1 MASTHNSIDPG
12 ATLELYASCPEGF
25 EIALA
30 DELRNLG
37 LRAIRRLK
45 GRVTF
50 TGGLADAYRACLW
63 SRLASRI
70 FVTIARFDCRD
81 ADDLYA
87 GAHAVPWENILAPGA
102 TFAVSSRGV
111 TDELRNSHFS
121 ALRVKDALCD
131 RLTEVA
137 GRRPDVDVDD
147 PDARILLSLRGER
160 ASLSLDLTG
169 DPLFKRLPREAT
181 REHGAHVLRPD
192 YAALV
197 LSQIDWQGACANA
210 VVNAGEAD
218 TAEGAAFP
226 VLVDPCCAG
235 GGIVLEAARIL
246 ADEAPGIHRTHWG
259 FAAWTQHDEVL
270 WQELRAEALTRAE
283 AARARAGRIVA
294 TDLSGDAVACARRV
308 LKAAGVSDRV
318 ILTQPDAPKMLRK
331 LSIPV
336 ISGAAIAGGMALD
349 TTELPLTKIPRLL
362 SLLGGLRGG
371 GSGSGG
377 IDESASNALGSL
389 PMAALTRDSALE
401 QALGASARELSVMP
415 NNEDAQII
423 VFDGAR
429 REGVD
434 GEEQGAANTTAT
446 IDLGSGKPCPVLIP
460 ESEQFAR
467 RLRKVTKQRR
477 KWAQREGITCYR
489 VYDADLPD
497 YSAAIDL
504 YEGRPE
510 TPGRWLV
517 IAEYAAPRQV
527 DPALAE
533 ARLLDI
539 LTIAPRILDVDPEN
553 VFAKARIRSRGG
565 SQYGK
570 QAGGFSA
577 ASKNAKNGARGNAN
591 KGGRGAQGSGAGAP
605 SDIRTRRLP
614 LIEEGGLTFA
624 VNFNDYLD
632 TGIFLDHRIT
642 RGLVREHARGKRFF
656 LNLFAYTG
664 TATCYAA
671 DAGVEETVTVDLSNT
686 YLDWAERNMEQN
698 GFVGPDHHYVR
709 ADVMS
714 WIRDMRATRNRWDLI
729 FCDPPTFSN
738 SSKMGRRTWDV
749 QRDHVELLIGLSR
762 LLSREGEAIFSCNL
776 RTFRPDI
783 EELARAGV
791 VLTDITAQTIPED
804 FSRNQRIHHCYLVRR
819 YTSEEAMR
827 MVGMDEDAIRERT
840 LELRENA
847 QRRPR

>member
-1 MASTHNSIDPG
+1 MASTHNNIDPG

-37 LRAIRRLK
+37 LRAVRRLK

-137 GRRPDVDVDD
+137 GRRPDVDVDDPDARILLSLRGERASLSLDLTGDPLFKRLPREATREHGRRPDVDVDD

-283 AARARAGRIVA
+283 AARARAGSIVA

-349 TTELPLTKIPRLL
+349 TTELPLTKIPR
-362 SLLGGLRGG
+362 SY
-371 GSGSGG
+371 
-377 IDESASNALGSL
+377 
-389 PMAALTRDSALE
+389 P
-401 QALGASARELSVMP
+401 
-415 NNEDAQII
+415 
-423 VFDGAR
+423 
-429 REGVD
+429 
-434 GEEQGAANTTAT
+434 
-446 IDLGSGKPCPVLIP
+446 
-460 ESEQFAR
+460 
-467 RLRKVTKQRR
+467 
-477 KWAQREGITCYR
+477 
-489 VYDADLPD
+489 
-497 YSAAIDL
+497 
-504 YEGRPE
+504 
-510 TPGRWLV
+510 
-517 IAEYAAPRQV
+517 APRS
-527 DPALAE
+527 PAAWRSTPPSCPSPRSLACF
-533 ARLLDI
+533 
-539 LTIAPRILDVDPEN
+539 P
-553 VFAKARIRSRGG
+553 
-565 SQYGK
+565 
-570 QAGGFSA
+570 
-577 ASKNAKNGARGNAN
+577 
-591 KGGRGAQGSGAGAP
+591 
-605 SDIRTRRLP
+605 
-614 LIEEGGLTFA
+614 
-624 VNFNDYLD
+624 
-632 TGIFLDHRIT
+632 
-642 RGLVREHARGKRFF
+642 
-656 LNLFAYTG
+656 
-664 TATCYAA
+664 C
-671 DAGVEETVTVDLSNT
+671 
-686 YLDWAERNMEQN
+686 
-698 GFVGPDHHYVR
+698 
-709 ADVMS
+709 
-714 WIRDMRATRNRWDLI
+714 
-729 FCDPPTFSN
+729 
-738 SSKMGRRTWDV
+738 
-749 QRDHVELLIGLSR
+749 
-762 LLSREGEAIFSCNL
+762 
-776 RTFRPDI
+776 
-783 EELARAGV
+783 
-791 VLTDITAQTIPED
+791 
-804 FSRNQRIHHCYLVRR
+804 
-819 YTSEEAMR
+819 
-827 MVGMDEDAIRERT
+827 
-840 LELRENA
+840 
-847 QRRPR
+847 